1 MYIRPDGT
9 VGGGLP
15 PFDKDKFEKQFGNK
29 DMINE
34 DTQIG
39 IKSMPFTYTKL
50 GSSIGFATG
59 VGYAFYKKTGFWK
72 GWGIAIIGSIV
83 LGGVAYG
90 IDVMNYNK
98 K

>member
-1 MYIRPDGT
+1 MT
-9 VGGGLP
+9 
-15 PFDKDKFEKQFGNK
+15 
-29 DMINE
+29 NE
-34 DTQIG
+34 NAQIG
-39 IKSMPFTYTKL
+39 IKSMPLTYTKL
-50 GSSIGFATG
+50 GSSVGFATG